1 MKTIFEKMFGQYRG
15 LKKELYVLFWGK
27 AATNMGAMIWP
38 MLTLILSNKLGMN
51 AQEIA
56 KITIAMGV
64 VQFPANL
71 LGGKLADCCNKK
83 KLIIICDLVTVICY
97 LTAAVLPVSMAQI
110 LLFFTAGIIQTME
123 NPSYDAL
130 VADLSTSENR
140 EKAYS
145 LMYLGLNL
153 GIILSP
159 TIGGILFENH
169 LGLAYAIDGLA
180 TLSSTILILL
190 FIKDITPVKENQT
203 IYEEAKETQS
213 TWKILREQKVIL
225 FFLLCWSVY
234 QFSYTQ
240 FNFLI
245 PLNMEELY
253 GGKGAVYFGLM
264 TSLNGLIVIIG
275 TPILTKCASFLS
287 DTAKLLAGQLLVST
301 ALSMY
306 IFIQGIIPMYY
317 ISMILFTLGE
327 IITTLGSYPYL
338 TRRIPASHRG
348 RISSLAHIFLAA
360 AMYGSQWKI
369 ASILQAQTI
378 TTAWKFVTAAG
389 TLGAILYLILI
400 KTDQKTYP
408 LLYPQKASKTN

>member
-15 LKKELYVLFWGK
+15 MRRELYILFWGK

-110 LLFFTAGIIQTME
+110 LLFFSAGIFQTME

-130 VADLSTSENR
+130 VADLSTAENR

-169 LGLAYAIDGLA
+169 LGLAYAIDGLT
-180 TLSSTILILL
+180 TLSSTIFILL
-190 FIKDITPVKENQT
+190 FIKDITPVKEKQT

-213 TWKILREQKVIL
+213 TWKILREQTGGGVFHK
-225 FFLLCWSVY
+225 
-234 QFSYTQ
+234 FSAPFQ
-240 FNFLI
+240 H
-245 PLNMEELY
+245 
-253 GGKGAVYFGLM
+253 
-264 TSLNGLIVIIG
+264 
-275 TPILTKCASFLS
+275 
-287 DTAKLLAGQLLVST
+287 KLL
-301 ALSMY
+301 
-306 IFIQGIIPMYY
+306 
-317 ISMILFTLGE
+317 
-327 IITTLGSYPYL
+327 
-338 TRRIPASHRG
+338 
-348 RISSLAHIFLAA
+348 
-360 AMYGSQWKI
+360 
-369 ASILQAQTI
+369 
-378 TTAWKFVTAAG
+378 
-389 TLGAILYLILI
+389 
-400 KTDQKTYP
+400 
-408 LLYPQKASKTN
+408 

>member
-15 LKKELYVLFWGK
+15 MRRELYILFWGK

-110 LLFFTAGIIQTME
+110 LLFFTAGIFQTME

-130 VADLSTSENR
+130 VADLSTAENR

-169 LGLAYAIDGLA
+169 LGLAYAIDGLT

-348 RISSLAHIFLAA
+348 RISSLAHIFLAV

-369 ASILQAQTI
+369 AAILQAQTI

-408 LLYPQKASKTN
+408 LLYSKKGNENS

>member
-15 LKKELYVLFWGK
+15 MRRGLYILFWGK

-110 LLFFTAGIIQTME
+110 LLFFSAGIFQTME

-130 VADLSTSENR
+130 VADLSTAENR

-169 LGLAYAIDGLA
+169 LGLAYAIDGLT

-190 FIKDITPVKENQT
+190 FIKDITPVTEKQT

-213 TWKILREQKVIL
+213 TWKILREQTGGGVFHK
-225 FFLLCWSVY
+225 
-234 QFSYTQ
+234 FSAPFQ
-240 FNFLI
+240 H
-245 PLNMEELY
+245 
-253 GGKGAVYFGLM
+253 
-264 TSLNGLIVIIG
+264 
-275 TPILTKCASFLS
+275 
-287 DTAKLLAGQLLVST
+287 KLL
-301 ALSMY
+301 
-306 IFIQGIIPMYY
+306 
-317 ISMILFTLGE
+317 
-327 IITTLGSYPYL
+327 
-338 TRRIPASHRG
+338 
-348 RISSLAHIFLAA
+348 
-360 AMYGSQWKI
+360 
-369 ASILQAQTI
+369 
-378 TTAWKFVTAAG
+378 
-389 TLGAILYLILI
+389 
-400 KTDQKTYP
+400 
-408 LLYPQKASKTN
+408 